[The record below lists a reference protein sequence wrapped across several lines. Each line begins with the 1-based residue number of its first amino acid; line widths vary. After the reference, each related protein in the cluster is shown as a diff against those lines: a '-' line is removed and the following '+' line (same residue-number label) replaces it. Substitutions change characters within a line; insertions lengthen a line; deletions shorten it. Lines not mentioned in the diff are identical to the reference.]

1 MSPTGGSRTGTAEA
15 RLWLW
20 QLLSPALP
28 IGAYAYSRGL
38 EYAVGA
44 GWVRDEAAA
53 LQWIGGQLRHSVSGL
68 EVPVL
73 ARLYRAY
80 AAGDPEGVEYWNGW
94 LLAARESAELRAEDR
109 CLGAAL
115 ARLLCDLGI
124 EGAGPPTRPSFAAAF
139 ALATQR
145 FGIALEEAALAYAF
159 VWCEQLVAA
168 AVKLIPLG
176 QTAGQRLLLGLGAMI
191 PDVVRGGLALED
203 EDIGANAPGLGIASA
218 LHETQYTRLFRS

>member
-1 MSPTGGSRTGTAEA
+1 MAEA

-28 IGAYAYSRGL
+28 IGAFAYSRGL
-38 EYAVGA
+38 EYAVQA
-44 GWVRDEAAA
+44 AWVRDEAAA

-68 EVPVL
+68 EIPVF

-80 AAGDPEGVEYWNGW
+80 AAGDSDGVGYWNGW
-94 LLAARESAELRAEDR
+94 LLATRESAELRAEDR

-124 EGAGPPTRPSFAAAF
+124 EDARQPGTSFAAAF

-168 AVKLIPLG
+168 AVKLVPLG

-191 PDVVRGGLALED
+191 PDVVRGGLALGD